1 MPIKTFV
8 GGVISDVEASDLNT
22 YLIQSHHVIKPSD
35 ESVTSSVSF
44 QNDDH
49 LFFQVTPNTMYWVI
63 AQLLYTGSTTGD
75 LQIGFSAPSG
85 STMNWCSDA
94 LGSGATGN
102 ADIVSRSR
110 QIISSSPVAGAI
122 TGSDT
127 IACCKGILRTST
139 SGGTFRVKWCQGTSN
154 ATATTVK
161 AGSMFMARRLV

>member
-1 MPIKTFV
+1 MPIKSFV
-8 GGVISDVEASDLNT
+8 GGVIADVDAGDLNT
-22 YLIQSHHVIKPSD
+22 YLIQSHHVIKSAN
-35 ESVTSSVSF
+35 ESVASSVVF

-49 LFFQVTPNTMYWVI
+49 LFFQVAPNTKYWVI

-75 LQIGFSAPSG
+75 LQLGFSAPSG
-85 STMNWCSDA
+85 STMNWCTDA

-122 TGSDT
+122 TGADT
-127 IACCKGILRTST
+127 IICAKGILSTST

-154 ATATTVK
+154 ATSTTVY